1 MEIPG
6 WLRPWVGW
14 VVGSDW
20 PQADE
25 RALFRMADALVRAAR
40 RIVATA
46 DGSGQWL
53 TGGVRGEW
61 DGGALKAFVK
71 RVGEVVGGRQADLV
85 EQLVTM
91 AIGLNDLG
99 VQVQYTKRMIK
110 LTVLLFVVQMLWLT
124 WALLHPAGRLTVR
137 GLFKA
142 RAQVARWTVRQ
153 FGQRLAVN
161 VACFGLLMGTMDLY
175 VQGTQSRRDAID
187 WKQVGTSAG
196 MGALNGGLLTGLAW
210 ALPTRSLWMLMGH
223 TGVASAGATVAG
235 ALLSGQPVS
244 LKVVAEAFT
253 SGVVSVAD
261 GHLASWS
268 PHGPRADGGGAARPD
283 AERPARIGDDD
294 PRPQEPAPAPEGP
307 GPHVARGADAPH
319 TDLAQVREGTDGR
332 RIDQLINR
340 GGDAHVLRASQETAR
355 PHPEAAHAPG
365 SRPVADALVHH
376 FGRNGGEPN
385 GQNHVGRDT
394 EVAGTVYRRVDFPV
408 RDMRPGAEFTLP
420 DTVLNTRSYTADH
433 LAPTEIVT
441 YSRTGRDLGDGQVA
455 QAPGTRMRVL
465 GAHEGA
471 YIAPDGQ
478 AGTRLYL
485 VEVGNEPLP
494 VHPAPHL
501 EPRHAEMISR
511 FREEVAAGVWYRDR
525 GSMSMPTADPRLLR
539 PTSGIIDVGVA
550 ADGTHFLIGEHRLT
564 AGDLG
569 TMLVHDPRLIAAPDA
584 ALRVLG
590 CETAANH
597 GLLQELANT
606 TGREVIAGDR
616 YVYIG
621 ADRQAHTANIQ
632 GYTADGRPMLP
643 HRGDGAWHIA
653 VPEAR
658 VERPAVAAEVKPP
671 RAGVPAAPESLRA
684 AIDAEEATHVPIR
697 GGSDGK
703 VDIITLDDVPQA
715 IRKEM
720 HGRVERPAR
729 IEVVV
734 SQVGQAIG
742 ANVARVMLD
751 PYAKGAVLADF
762 IDASGAHEVAH
773 VLSGFKGRRDAIL
786 IGLLDVLTANSDR
799 AARNLMLTDDGRFF
813 AIDHARSFDGDRI
826 TMHRDQPFASNFIR
840 RRPDGLFGWVDN
852 PLTRQDVDLITE
864 RLQALR
870 PEFERHGLHAEY
882 EVMMDR
888 LYQVADHATGRT
900 PLIAVDAGP
909 GVRLEHH
916 FGWDFDA
923 FQRAYDEAVHR
934 LEQGEDP
941 GMIVP
946 YMTADAIGV
955 PRAFGVELEFALPG
969 RPPETWRAVVDE
981 IARELH
987 EKGLAD
993 DSTVYGH
1000 HGSDKGYD
1008 QGWRVELE
1016 FSDHLVAGEVIS
1028 PILRDSPETWANLA
1042 TVVDVIRSHGGE
1054 ITTSTGGHIHVGV
1067 DFRTS
1072 VVSHVR
1078 LLKLYHAFEDVLY
1091 RLAQDPRNPDG
1102 LHRAYDEC
1110 LPNADVDLSRAD
1122 LEEVRLLNHRAAAV
1136 NFGYVRGGRS
1146 DHVEFRLWDGHLD
1159 PSIIQARIKLSVALA
1174 EAATRD
1180 PGGAPPMERL
1190 GHHWD
1195 QGERTPE
1202 QDSASFRD
1210 LVETLFPRE
1219 VDRQQLAA
1227 LFAITRWQPSDDVM
1241 RAMAGQLTP

>member
-20 PQADE
+20 PRADE

-46 DGSGQWL
+46 DGSGRWL

-61 DGGALKAFVK
+61 DGDALRAFVK

-110 LTVLLFVVQMLWLT
+110 LTVLLFMVQMLWLS
-124 WALLHPAGRLTVR
+124 WALLHPAGRLTAR
-137 GLFKA
+137 GLFNVRA
-142 RAQVARWTVRQ
+142 RAARWTVRQ

-161 VACFGLLMGTMDLY
+161 VACFGLLMGAMDLY
-175 VQGTQSRRDAID
+175 VQGTQPRRDAID

-223 TGVASAGATVAG
+223 SGVASAGATVAG

-268 PHGPRADGGGAARPD
+268 PHGPRADGGGTARPD
-283 AERPARIGDDD
+283 AGRPVHTGDEG
-294 PRPQEPAPAPEGP
+294 PRPPKPATVP
-307 GPHVARGADAPH
+307 GELAPHVAPGTDARH
-319 TDLAQVREGTDGR
+319 TDLAQVREGSHGR
-332 RIDQLINR
+332 SIDQLINR
-340 GGDAHVLRASQETAR
+340 GADAHVLRASQETAR
-355 PHPEAAHAPG
+355 PHPEAVHVPG
-365 SRPVADALVHH
+365 QRPIADALAHH

-385 GQNHVGRDT
+385 SRHGDGQSGQNHVGQET
-394 EVAGTVYRRVDFPV
+394 EVAGTVYRRIDFPV
-408 RDMRPGAEFTLP
+408 SDMRPGAEFTLP

-433 LAPTEIVT
+433 LAPTEVVT
-441 YSRTGRDLGDGQVA
+441 FSRTGRDLGDGQVA
-455 QAPGTRMRVL
+455 QAPGTTMRVL

-471 YIAPDGQ
+471 YISPYGE
-478 AGTRLYL
+478 AGTRIYL
-485 VEVGNEPLP
+485 VEVGQEPLP
-494 VHPAPHL
+494 VQPAPHL
-501 EPRHAEMISR
+501 EPRHAEMIGR
-511 FREEVAAGVWYRDR
+511 FREEVAAGVWYRDP
-525 GSMSMPTADPRLLR
+525 GAMSMPTADPRLLR

-569 TMLVHDPRLIAAPDA
+569 TMLVHDPRLVSAPEA

-590 CETAANH
+590 CETAANLR
-597 GLLQELANT
+597 LLQELANT

-632 GYTADGRPMLP
+632 GYTADGRPMFP

-658 VERPAVAAEVKPP
+658 VERPSAAAEVKPP

-684 AIDAEEATHVPIR
+684 AIDAEEATYVPIGR
-697 GGSDGK
+697 GSDGK
-703 VDIITLDDVPQA
+703 VDIITLDDVPQG

-720 HGRVERPAR
+720 YGRAKRPAS

-734 SQVGQAIG
+734 SQVGQAIT
-742 ANVARVMLD
+742 ANVARAMLD
-751 PYAKGAVLADF
+751 PYSNGTVLADF
-762 IDASGAHEVAH
+762 INASGANEVAH
-773 VLSGFKGRRDAIL
+773 ILSGFKGRRDAIL
-786 IGLLDVLTANSDR
+786 IGLLDVLTANPDR

-813 AIDHARSFDGDRI
+813 AIDHARSFGSDQI
-826 TMHRDQPFASNFIR
+826 IVHRDQPFAANFVG

-870 PEFERHGLHAEY
+870 PEFERHGLRPEY

-900 PLIAVDAGP
+900 PLIAVDDGP
-909 GVRLEHH
+909 ADRLEHH
-916 FGWDFDA
+916 FG
-923 FQRAYDEAVHR
+923 
-934 LEQGEDP
+934 
-941 GMIVP
+941 
-946 YMTADAIGV
+946 
-955 PRAFGVELEFALPG
+955 
-969 RPPETWRAVVDE
+969 
-981 IARELH
+981 
-987 EKGLAD
+987 
-993 DSTVYGH
+993 
-1000 HGSDKGYD
+1000 
-1008 QGWRVELE
+1008 
-1016 FSDHLVAGEVIS
+1016 
-1028 PILRDSPETWANLA
+1028 RD
-1042 TVVDVIRSHGGE
+1042 
-1054 ITTSTGGHIHVGV
+1054 
-1067 DFRTS
+1067 
-1072 VVSHVR
+1072 
-1078 LLKLYHAFEDVLY
+1078 
-1091 RLAQDPRNPDG
+1091 
-1102 LHRAYDEC
+1102 
-1110 LPNADVDLSRAD
+1110 
-1122 LEEVRLLNHRAAAV
+1122 
-1136 NFGYVRGGRS
+1136 
-1146 DHVEFRLWDGHLD
+1146 
-1159 PSIIQARIKLSVALA
+1159 
-1174 EAATRD
+1174 
-1180 PGGAPPMERL
+1180 
-1190 GHHWD
+1190 
-1195 QGERTPE
+1195 
-1202 QDSASFRD
+1202 
-1210 LVETLFPRE
+1210 
-1219 VDRQQLAA
+1219 
-1227 LFAITRWQPSDDVM
+1227 
-1241 RAMAGQLTP
+1241 

>member
-53 TGGVRGEW
+53 TGGVRGDW
-61 DGGALKAFVK
+61 DGDALKAFVK

-161 VACFGLLMGTMDLY
+161 VACFGLLMGAMDLY

-283 AERPARIGDDD
+283 AERPARVGGED

-307 GPHVARGADAPH
+307 EPHVARGADASR
-319 TDLAQVREGTDGR
+319 TDLARVREGTDGR
-332 RIDQLINR
+332 SIDQLINR
-340 GGDAHVLRASQETAR
+340 GGDT
-355 PHPEAAHAPG
+355 
-365 SRPVADALVHH
+365 LVHH
-376 FGRNGGEPN
+376 FGRNSDEPN
-385 GQNHVGRDT
+385 AQHRAGRET
-394 EVAGTVYRRVDFPV
+394 EVAGTVYRRIDFPV
-408 RDMRPGAEFTLP
+408 SDMRPGAEFTLP

-433 LAPTEIVT
+433 LAPTEVVT
-441 YSRTGRDLGDGQVA
+441 FSRTGRDLGDGQVA
-455 QAPGTRMRVL
+455 QAPGTKMRVL

-471 YIAPDGQ
+471 YISPYGE
-478 AGTRLYL
+478 AGTRVYL
-485 VEVGNEPLP
+485 VEVGQDPLP
-494 VHPAPHL
+494 VQPAPPL
-501 EPRHAEMISR
+501 EPRHAAMIGR
-511 FREEVAAGVWYRDR
+511 FREEVAAGVWYRDP
-525 GSMSMPTADPRLLR
+525 GSMSMPTADPRLLS

-569 TMLVHDPRLIAAPDA
+569 TMLVHDPRLVAAPDA

-590 CETAANH
+590 CETATNL
-597 GLLQELANT
+597 GLLQELADT

-632 GYTADGRPMLP
+632 GYTEDGRPMFP

-684 AIDAEEATHVPIR
+684 AIDAEEATYVPVGR
-697 GGSDGK
+697 GSDGK

-720 HGRVERPAR
+720 YGRAQRPAR

-742 ANVARVMLD
+742 ANVARAMLD
-751 PYAKGAVLADF
+751 PYAHGAVLADF
-762 IDASGAHEVAH
+762 IKGSSANEVAH
-773 VLSGFKGRRDAIL
+773 LLSGFKGRRDAIL

-799 AARNLMLTDDGRFF
+799 AARNLMRTADGRFF
-813 AIDHARSFDGDRI
+813 AIDHARSFGSDQI
-826 TMHRDQPFASNFIR
+826 IVHRDQPFAANFVG

-870 PEFERHGLHAEY
+870 PEFERHGLRSEY
-882 EVMMDR
+882 EVMMGR

-900 PLIAVDAGP
+900 PLIAVDDVPADAD
-909 GVRLEHH
+909 RLEHH
-916 FGWDFDA
+916 FG
-923 FQRAYDEAVHR
+923 
-934 LEQGEDP
+934 
-941 GMIVP
+941 
-946 YMTADAIGV
+946 
-955 PRAFGVELEFALPG
+955 
-969 RPPETWRAVVDE
+969 
-981 IARELH
+981 
-987 EKGLAD
+987 
-993 DSTVYGH
+993 
-1000 HGSDKGYD
+1000 
-1008 QGWRVELE
+1008 
-1016 FSDHLVAGEVIS
+1016 
-1028 PILRDSPETWANLA
+1028 RD
-1042 TVVDVIRSHGGE
+1042 
-1054 ITTSTGGHIHVGV
+1054 
-1067 DFRTS
+1067 
-1072 VVSHVR
+1072 
-1078 LLKLYHAFEDVLY
+1078 
-1091 RLAQDPRNPDG
+1091 
-1102 LHRAYDEC
+1102 
-1110 LPNADVDLSRAD
+1110 
-1122 LEEVRLLNHRAAAV
+1122 
-1136 NFGYVRGGRS
+1136 
-1146 DHVEFRLWDGHLD
+1146 
-1159 PSIIQARIKLSVALA
+1159 
-1174 EAATRD
+1174 
-1180 PGGAPPMERL
+1180 
-1190 GHHWD
+1190 
-1195 QGERTPE
+1195 
-1202 QDSASFRD
+1202 
-1210 LVETLFPRE
+1210 
-1219 VDRQQLAA
+1219 
-1227 LFAITRWQPSDDVM
+1227 
-1241 RAMAGQLTP
+1241 